1 MKLMTR
7 ITRRKTCIFLGH
19 TISGVLVGIV
29 SGSLFSCQSKHKSS
43 DSSQAAER
51 DIEITNESGN
61 FLDEVNRLKTLALQK
76 ESNLYQ
82 PPTTNDLKNFR
93 LLAKALIVQDIK
105 GALNKANLLNYEL
118 VRFIDT
124 PTQQVLYGLR
134 EKRVRDRPLRGW
146 GSYFINAGHSAD
158 ALVEVP
164 HILFDKFTEEIG
176 AKAFIRSAA
185 RGFLL
190 AGAHRNANGAETADV
205 CNAIQSI
212 FQEVHKAWVLS
223 NNKTWQI
230 HGFSLST
237 KADFPSGTQSI
248 LSDGRGTVSTEIS
261 DLSQRMKARGFQ
273 SYMYNRLSA
282 SAPLNLRLNQG
293 LAGKTFSHLGGTHN
307 VQGIYC
313 HSVGTPFTHI
323 ELEQSIRYSPTNRD
337 VVARV
342 IADFIQA
349 MS

>member
-61 FLDEVNRLKTLALQK
+61 FLDEVNRLKTLALPK

-164 HILFDKFTEEIG
+164 H
-176 AKAFIRSAA
+176 
-185 RGFLL
+185 
-190 AGAHRNANGAETADV
+190 NANGAETADV

-293 LAGKTFSHLGGTHN
+293 VAGKTFSHLGGTHN